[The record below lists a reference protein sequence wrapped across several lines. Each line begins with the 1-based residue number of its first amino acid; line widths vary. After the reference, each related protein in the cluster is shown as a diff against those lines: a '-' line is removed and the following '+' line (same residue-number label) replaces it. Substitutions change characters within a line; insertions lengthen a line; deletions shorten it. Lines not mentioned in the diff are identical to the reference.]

1 MALKQQVTTLNSG
14 RGNFAPS
21 VSYYAGIKAP
31 DQPSIHLPRQDA
43 SFNIDLSSI
52 GNAMIAAKESE
63 TRLGLAAVEMEEN
76 LRNAERD
83 RQLKIDLATME
94 QDRDDVRL
102 DKELTNRMEIAKLD
116 NATEFQKAM
125 ISKSKRQKEDDL
137 AAAETALLNDEE
149 LKQAF
154 LDYSANP
161 SKRELEFQIKRNNIV
176 SRIATEY
183 GVLPSKLQTVAN
195 NAGWNKGIGSGI
207 ERDMEINKKIA
218 EDTYNADKALAQTLN
233 PGLYSTDPDAAMAQV
248 TEFKQ
253 RTAQVREWQSLR
265 EIPGQSQHIVDFANN
280 QINSDVKNVALD
292 IAIAAATA
300 AQNVL
305 GTRTLTNPSQ
315 YLDAT
320 KQITTAEIVDSTGL
334 GYGEVRPLVDAA
346 YAENGID
353 STLNSIYSEANGNAQ
368 YIQKLLQIT
377 KDTGELDILQNGPE
391 FAKTALIVGNIPL
404 FNSLSA
410 NKKRM
415 YSQIVSSALFGSV
428 RSYSSENGER
438 GWVYSYRGREVR
450 YTDEEINQLGKAL
463 GLDVKNPDQIVA
475 FVGSQILSNGGLK
488 RGIDNGTILQKDAYS
503 IYDNTVKNA
512 TGNKEGK
519 TGLDAIKLTD
529 REESQLRKNITS
541 CSANDVCTSEKLMSN
556 MDAFPKGS
564 KEYNA
569 ALQTARGFEAEERL
583 GRFLS
588 TSDEAA
594 FNDAVNYIKNVS
606 NIKGEE
612 IAKFFGADYNKDP
625 DKWDN
630 YDLKNTKVYYTIEDN
645 KVALKYYQGG
655 WFKTGGTELEK
666 RLNLVSDTLVASGVP
681 VEGQIAF
688 YKNRFGEI
696 LDTNIKDESMWNKAA
711 TKAQE
716 FVFDTAAKADT
727 ELLSWMTSRN
737 DVKYIEDLAADEA
750 AFLSGWFNR
759 EDPELA
765 SQAEQEWAN
774 KLNQL
779 GKEEYGTLKQGLYTA
794 TILAVRG
801 LTEVIRSIYDTG
813 ETTVEQMTEAFLD
826 FNDWL
831 RNLKGVN
838 LNSNQI
844 SAINKVAKQYIKESK
859 KQNRVLTADEAFN
872 LLMNKPLEVTIEK

>member
-1 MALKQQVTTLNSG
+1 MPLYNQTTSLNTG

-31 DQPSIHLPRQDA
+31 KTSNVSLPRQDA

-63 TRLGLAAVEMEEN
+63 TRLGLAAVEMEQN

-94 QDRDDVRL
+94 QDRADTRL
-102 DKELTNRMEIAKLD
+102 DKELANSMEIAKLN
-116 NATEFQKAM
+116 NATELQKAM
-125 ISKSKRQKEDDL
+125 ISKSKQQKEDNL
-137 AAAETALLNDEE
+137 VAAEIALLNNEE
-149 LKQAF
+149 LNKAF
-154 LDYSANP
+154 LDYSAEP
-161 SKRELEFQIKRNNIV
+161 AKRELEFQTIRN
-176 SRIATEY
+176 RIISQTATEY
-183 GVLPSKLQTVAN
+183 GVLPSKLQTVAS
-195 NAGWNKGIGSGI
+195 NAGWNKGVGSSI
-207 ERDMEINKKIA
+207 ERDIEISNKIA
-218 EDTYNADKALAQTLN
+218 NDVYNADKALAQTLN

-248 TEFKQ
+248 TGFKQ

-300 AQNVL
+300 AQNEL

-320 KQITTAEIVDSTGL
+320 RQITTAEIVASTGL

-353 STLNSIYSEANGNAQ
+353 STLNSIYSEANDNAQ

-410 NKKRM
+410 NEKRM
-415 YSQIVSSALFGSV
+415 YTQIVSSALFGSV

-519 TGLDAIKLTD
+519 TGLDAIKLTV
-529 REESQLRKNITS
+529 REESQLRKNVTS

-569 ALQTARGFEAEERL
+569 ALQIARGFEAEERL

-666 RLNLVSDTLVASGVP
+666 RLNLVSDTLVAAGVP
-681 VEGQIAF
+681 IEGQIAF

-716 FVFDTAAKADT
+716 IIFDTAAKVDT
-727 ELLSWMTSRN
+727 ELLSVLSKNGLDYSDLWLKKGELSPR
-737 DVKYIEDLAADEA
+737 VKEDLEIIKNDMVENPTGNPFNEEQYPFVDNEDGSVSNVLSEIVEIDGIYYIKPTIGDTYKHFGGYSSLESAKAAENVQHVYLEA
-750 AFLSGWFNR
+750 
-759 EDPELA
+759 
-765 SQAEQEWAN
+765 
-774 KLNQL
+774 K
-779 GKEEYGTLKQGLYTA
+779 
-794 TILAVRG
+794 
-801 LTEVIRSIYDTG
+801 
-813 ETTVEQMTEAFLD
+813 
-826 FNDWL
+826 
-831 RNLKGVN
+831 
-838 LNSNQI
+838 
-844 SAINKVAKQYIKESK
+844 AKQYQSEEKHKQWLENQPSWKQLLEELGLVRFKE
-859 KQNRVLTADEAFN
+859 Q
-872 LLMNKPLEVTIEK
+872 